1 MRSRSPHRKK
11 KHSKPNCKST
21 QCLRMGLK
29 KILILKKDKKKE
41 IKRMR
46 SKIDLKKITR
56 HL

>member
-29 KILILKKDKKKE
+29 KILILKKDKKKGNQKNE
-41 IKRMR
+41 K
-46 SKIDLKKITR
+46 
-56 HL
+56 